1 VNHACAVTSIQAL
14 ITDRIAET
22 GPLTVAEYMELA
34 LYHPSLGYY
43 ATRPQRSGRRGD
55 FYTSVD
61 AGPLFGACLAQHL
74 ARRYR
79 QSPNPQIPTSPDRFD
94 LVDAGAGNGRL
105 ARDILDTAARE
116 FPDFYA
122 AIRLHL
128 VERSAAAR
136 DAQRETLGPHAGTLV
151 YAGSALPHEIHG
163 AVIANELLDA
173 LPCHVVM
180 MTENGLREIY
190 VGAGLTP
197 VLDRVS
203 TPAIEAQLARVGATL
218 EIGWRAEV
226 SLNASQWIADAA
238 RALRAGELL
247 VFDYGYEAIELYS
260 GAHASGTLAR
270 YAGHRVDD
278 RWLDDPGEADL
289 TSHVDFTAVR
299 LAAEAMGL
307 RVTRSVDQ
315 AQFLVDAGLVDR
327 LATGRRTE
335 DVRRRLQA
343 RTLIAPEGL
352 GGTMKLMAFER
363 SAA

>member
-1 VNHACAVTSIQAL
+1 MNHACAVTSIQAL

-105 ARDILDTAARE
+105 ARDILDTAAR
-116 FPDFYA
+116 
-122 AIRLHL
+122 
-128 VERSAAAR
+128 
-136 DAQRETLGPHAGTLV
+136 DAQRETLGPHAGALV
-151 YAGSALPHEIHG
+151 YAGSALPREIHG